1 MRPRARVSLS
11 LLLLVGL
18 AASLS
23 AQARPAQP
31 TPAAPYVADARLGEL
46 YLLGRTFSTAN
57 RSFVDEAEHL
67 LVSVES
73 AQLALRFPTREKL
86 VVAGE
91 NQQLLILSGTVRN
104 PQKADVDVSG
114 GSMMTVRFFG
124 SVPASARS
132 LYGQEITVQSDS
144 LRDLKVRLRPGES
157 ARYTMA
163 LRVPS
168 DRPSLKLATL
178 RTEGPVRRYDLEPV
192 VTNAASV
199 FARDGANVAASARAA
214 AGETFDLDAFD
225 MRVSAVREVPK
236 VGTHAASPGRYLY
249 AAEVQVTNRMLLP
262 EPWGWQYCSP
272 ELKDASG
279 RSIPWSRDMLDAQTG
294 QTFSRD
300 VAAGETATVVYV
312 FRADSRLTPAALTL
326 AMLRSKRQVEVALK

>member
-1 MRPRARVSLS
+1 MGPETRVVLS
-11 LLLLVGL
+11 LLLLGGL
-18 AASLS
+18 APPLS

-31 TPAAPYVADARLGEL
+31 APAAPYVADSRLGEL

-57 RSFVDEAEHL
+57 KSFVDESEHL
-67 LVSVES
+67 LVSVET

-91 NQQLLILSGTVRN
+91 NQQLLLLSGIVRN
-104 PQKADVDVSG
+104 PQKVDVDVSG

-124 SVPASARS
+124 SVPPEARP
-132 LYGQEITVQSDS
+132 LYGQEITVQPDS
-144 LRDLKVRLRPGES
+144 LTSLKVRLRPGES

-168 DRPSLKLATL
+168 DRPSLTLATL
-178 RTEGPVRRYDLEPV
+178 RPFGPVRRYDLDPV

-199 FARDGANVAASARAA
+199 FARSGANVTSSARAA

-225 MRVSAVREVPK
+225 MKVTSVREVPK
-236 VGTHAASPGRYLY
+236 VGAYAASAGKYLY
-249 AAEVQVTNRMLLP
+249 SAEVQVTNRMLLP
-262 EPWGWQYCSP
+262 ERWGWQYCAP
-272 ELKDASG
+272 ELKDAAG
-279 RSIPWSRDMLDAQTG
+279 RSVQWSRDMLDAQSG

-312 FRADSRLTPAALTL
+312 FSADSRLTPAALTL
-326 AMLRSKRQVEVALK
+326 TMLESKRRVEVALR